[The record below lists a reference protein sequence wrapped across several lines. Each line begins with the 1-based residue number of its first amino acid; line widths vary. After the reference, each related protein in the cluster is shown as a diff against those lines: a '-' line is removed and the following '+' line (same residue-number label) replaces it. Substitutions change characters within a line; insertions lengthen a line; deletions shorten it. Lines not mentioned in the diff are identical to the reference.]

1 MELVETVMTSEE
13 LITEIE
19 VVHDAIHAALNEVGR
34 LADLCSGA
42 DGDETSAGVHGMQ
55 MAYDKLYEASMW
67 TSQALGEM
75 QVAVVVKV
83 AIS

>member
-1 MELVETVMTSEE
+1 MEPVETVMTSEE

-19 VVHDAIHAALNEVGR
+19 AVHDAIHASLNEAGR

-42 DGDETSAGVHGMQ
+42 DGDETSAGVHGLQ

-67 TSQALGEM
+67 TGQALGE
-75 QVAVVVKV
+75 VNTAVVVK
-83 AIS
+83 ATIS